1 MSNPGIRWHPAFS
14 KTKILLPLV
23 IMLVFS
29 CEDSFVTDCG
39 KCYSGSDY
47 SVVLSIVFRNP
58 DRVPV
63 DPVLTLY
70 EGDIS
75 DSIIISRTRIED
87 PYSYMYHQ
95 AILYKDYSA
104 TLEFI
109 YGGRKYVTTA
119 SACPKVRYDETTCD
133 EPCYYVYDNILDMR
147 LRYD

>member
-1 MSNPGIRWHPAFS
+1 MS
-14 KTKILLPLV
+14 KTNLILAILITL
-23 IMLVFS
+23 LFS
-29 CEDSFVTDCG
+29 CEEGSMTDCG

-47 SVVLSIVFRNP
+47 KVVLSVVFRNP

-70 EGDIS
+70 EGNIS
-75 DSIIISRTRIED
+75 DSIIISRTYIVD
-87 PYSYMYHQ
+87 PYSYMYHK

-104 TLEFI
+104 TLEFT
-109 YGGRKYVTTA
+109 YKGRKYVTTA

-133 EPCYYVYDNILDMR
+133 EPCYYVYDNILDLR